1 MGDALEKVVERWA
14 GRRSFLGNLARGAV
28 GLTIALA
35 GFRGFEGKV
44 HASGCDLCDGSTSGC
59 SDNCVEDGEICSWG
73 WNDPEDP
80 NCVCFE
86 CFHCICFSIDIC
98 YPGCIECSE
107 RLCF

>member
-44 HASGCDLCDGSTSGC
+44 HASGCDLCEGIDLRVLRQLRRG
-59 SDNCVEDGEICSWG
+59 WG
-73 WNDPEDP
+73 DLQL
-80 NCVCFE
+80 
-86 CFHCICFSIDIC
+86 
-98 YPGCIECSE
+98 GLE
-107 RLCF
+107 RP